1 VLVMHDVTEL
11 RRLETVRR
19 DFVANVSHELK
30 TPLTSISGYAETLLS
45 ENPDEATRRVFLRT
59 ILTNAERI
67 QSLVDDQLDL
77 ARIESGRWQP
87 RAERLDVAAAA
98 RDAWTPRA
106 DRAVTGKVAFKVEV
120 SPGAT
125 TVTADPEA
133 MRQILGNLYD
143 NALRFTPPGGSITF
157 VSRVVDGGVAI
168 SVCDTGSGI
177 GSEHLPRIFER
188 YYRVDSGRARDAGG
202 TGLGLAIV
210 KHLVEGHGGR
220 VGAESELGIGTVV
233 TCWFPAVA

>member
-1 VLVMHDVTEL
+1 
-11 RRLETVRR
+11 
-19 DFVANVSHELK
+19 
-30 TPLTSISGYAETLLS
+30 
-45 ENPDEATRRVFLRT
+45 
-59 ILTNAERI
+59 
-67 QSLVDDQLDL
+67 
-77 ARIESGRWQP
+77 
-87 RAERLDVAAAA
+87 
-98 RDAWTPRA
+98 
-106 DRAVTGKVAFKVEV
+106 
-120 SPGAT
+120 
-125 TVTADPEA
+125 